1 MEGTKERVEG
11 IIRERAASDSIISA
25 FAAVSSGCAG
35 IETAYLSYVVLGD
48 SIYSGWG
55 GGEDTNCGSVG
66 NAEHSVRRL
75 VLKPFKFQGFQA
87 LWTAKNTQKTFK
99 KCLAFHM
106 QYVYNSKAC

>member
-1 MEGTKERVEG
+1 MEGTKERAEG

-48 SIYSGWG
+48 SIYSGWSG
-55 GGEDTNCGSVG
+55 GKDTNCGGAG
-66 NAEHSVRRL
+66 NAECGVRRSA
-75 VLKPFKFQGFQA
+75 LKPFKFHGFQP